1 MNRVIQFFTHL
12 AYHFHE
18 VDQGFLAAYLNEEE
32 RLLFQQMKKSEKIH
46 SLLVAKGVQKE
57 RRDPLFIK
65 ASLLHDVGKILRPLT
80 MLEKTMAVILQAMGV
95 EQLPRVQKWPF
106 MASYLTHGQRGADL
120 LVEQGFFSKKS
131 LYELLI
137 RHHHD
142 KPERLRAIPGIDSDF
157 LQMVHLLKKMDDRY

>member
-12 AYHFHE
+12 AYGFHE

-46 SLLVAKGVQKE
+46 SLLVAKGVLKE

-80 MLEKTMAVILQAMGV
+80 MVEKALAVILQALGV
-95 EQLPRVQKWPF
+95 DQLPRVQEWPF

-120 LVEQGFFSKKS
+120 LIEQGVFPKKS